1 MRNSEQKDLAHWIE
15 LYNTS
20 EPSPKPM
27 DVGNH
32 TNLEVTKARTEMKGS
47 LYYPMSKN
55 PRGKAIII
63 NNICKW

>member
-1 MRNSEQKDLAHWIE
+1 
-15 LYNTS
+15 
-20 EPSPKPM
+20 
-27 DVGNH
+27 
-32 TNLEVTKARTEMKGS
+32 MKGS